1 MIPNIRFQL
10 LYGLCLLLKWRS
22 SIHCEWLLA
31 CLCIDIDIPRCLRL
45 ISITYRASNA
55 FAAWFLLVL
64 SFPFIAGSFA
74 TFIVAERESKA
85 KHLQTVAGVQP
96 SDYWLST
103 YCWDI
108 MNYQIPLWVVVA
120 LMYALD
126 VESFITTDKGASST
140 TLALLILFGP
150 ASAGFTYI
158 LSFRFKSPSMA
169 NLFIIVFNFFI
180 GMAGPTICL
189 VLRLLAADPGNPKPN
204 LETAAIVLEWVLRF
218 IPSFCLG
225 KGLLFTI
232 NIVFFQTLESQ
243 PLTTWSPEIALYE
256 VIFLGMES
264 IVYIFVTI
272 QIDILSTK
280 PRTLIVLKKVKDCLT
295 LKWLFGK
302 KTHTTDD
309 EVTEAE
315 SVDEDVIAENERV
328 DSGGADDDLIVLH
341 NLSKVYPNGKRAV
354 DHVSLGI
361 PPGENEVL
369 LLLLLSTRH
378 SLYFVANILLLSL

>member
-1 MIPNIRFQL
+1 
-10 LYGLCLLLKWRS
+10 
-22 SIHCEWLLA
+22 
-31 CLCIDIDIPRCLRL
+31 
-45 ISITYRASNA
+45 
-55 FAAWFLLVL
+55 VL

-96 SDYWLST
+96 SAYWLST

-108 MNYQIPLWVVVA
+108 INYQIPLWVVIA

-225 KGLLFTI
+225 KGLLYSI
-232 NIVFFQTLESQ
+232 NIVFLQTLDSQ
-243 PLTTWSPEIALYE
+243 TLTTWSPEIALYE

-264 IVYIFVTI
+264 IVYIFITI

-302 KTHTTDD
+302 KTHTAD
-309 EVTEAE
+309 EVTEAV
-315 SVDEDVIAENERV
+315 SVDEDVMAENERV
-328 DSGGADDDLIVLH
+328 DNGGADDDLIVLH

-361 PPGENEVL
+361 PPGEID
-369 LLLLLSTRH
+369 LLSTRY
-378 SLYFVANILLLSL
+378 SFYLVANIILFPLIKDNALVF